1 MATTYDTIRGFL
13 DGPGCSYQFDEEQQV
28 LVTGFKTEH
37 YVNQDGEKGLPVI
50 IKLEENGEFLK
61 VFSPAIYHVE
71 SGQRQLGV
79 FLALLHICWRTKMLQ
94 YEYDPADGEVR
105 AMIEFPL
112 EDAELT
118 ERQFMRIVFSL
129 VELVDRYDPIIRRAM
144 ATGEVD
150 FHELAPDL
158 GEQLASLFRTMAESG
173 GGIDELRRMIEE
185 SRAGQARTREK
196 N

>member
-13 DGPGCSYQFDEEQQV
+13 DGPGCTYQFDDEQQL

-37 YVNQDGEKGLPVI
+37 YVNTDGEKGLAVI

-61 VFSPAIYHVE
+61 VFSPAVYRVDPEHH
-71 SGQRQLGV
+71 QLGV

-94 YEYDPADGEVR
+94 YEYDPTDGEIR
-105 AMIEFPL
+105 AIIEFPL

-129 VELVDRYDPIIRRAM
+129 VELVDRYDPIIRRAID
-144 ATGEVD
+144 TGEVD

-158 GEQLASLFRTMAESG
+158 GEQLASLFRAMAKSG
-173 GGIDELRRMIEE
+173 SGIDELRRVIEE
-185 SRAGQARTREK
+185 ARAAQARPREK

>member
-1 MATTYDTIRGFL
+1 MATTYDTIRTFL
-13 DGPGCSYQFDEEQQV
+13 DGPGCAYQFDEEQQV
-28 LVTGFKTEH
+28 LVTGFKTEN
-37 YVNQDGEKGLPVI
+37 YVSPAGEKGIPVI

-61 VFSPAIYHVE
+61 VFSPAVYHVPAD
-71 SGQRQLGV
+71 QNQLGV
-79 FLALLHICWRTKMLQ
+79 FLVLLHICWRTKMLQ
-94 YEYDPADGEVR
+94 YEYDPTDGEIR

-129 VELVDRYDPIIRRAM
+129 VELVDRYDPVIRRAIE
-144 ATGEVD
+144 TGEVD

-158 GEQLASLFRTMAESG
+158 GEQLASLFRTMAQG
-173 GGIDELRRMIEE
+173 GGSIDELRRMIEE
-185 SRAGQARTREK
+185 ARAGQARTREK